1 MTVCTYISGA
11 VCLTAN
17 NIFNPWHEDMQIDND
32 LVMLSFRFLEDMIR
46 EAPSEPLQRL
56 RDSWDELL
64 QHARARSA
72 QFMVSDTDWLGRIS
86 T

>member
-17 NIFNPWHEDMQIDND
+17 NIFNPYHEDMEIDND
-32 LVMLSFRFLEDMIR
+32 MIMVSFRFLEDMIR
-46 EAPSEPLQRL
+46 EAPSEPLKRL

-64 QHARARSA
+64 QHARARST
-72 QFMVSDTDWLGRIS
+72 QFTMTDTDWLGRI
-86 T
+86 